1 MRPLI
6 LASSFLFLVLGS
18 VVKAEEVYLN
28 CKFQNGTIESTRI
41 GKDNYK
47 KGERGTEDINIII
60 NIAKKNIIEAPAFI
74 DKKFSSLLWTDNEIK
89 WEFAE
94 TTNSRRKVNNYILN
108 RRTGVL
114 NEYSSTLIGETDIVI
129 RKFFLCTKESKKF

>member
-6 LASSFLFLVLGS
+6 LAFTFLFLVLGS

-28 CKFQNGTIESTRI
+28 CKFQNGTIESIRI
-41 GKDNYK
+41 GTDNYK
-47 KGERGTEDINIII
+47 KGERGTEDII
-60 NIAKKNIIEAPAFI
+60 NIAKKNIIKAPAFI

>member
-1 MRPLI
+1 MRSLI
-6 LASSFLFLVLGS
+6 FVSSFMFLVLGGA
-18 VVKAEEVYLN
+18 VKSEEVYLN
-28 CKFQNGTIESTRI
+28 CKFQNGTIESTGI
-41 GKDNYK
+41 GADNYK

-94 TTNSRRKVNNYILN
+94 TTNSRRKVYILN

>member
-18 VVKAEEVYLN
+18 GVKAEEVYLN

-41 GKDNYK
+41 GADNYK

-74 DKKFSSLLWTDNEIK
+74 DKQFSSLLWTDNEIK
-89 WEFAE
+89 WEFVE
-94 TTNSRRKVNNYILN
+94 IRNTGRKVYNYILN

-114 NEYSSTLIGETDIVI
+114 KESSSTFVGETDIVI

>member
-6 LASSFLFLVLGS
+6 LTSFFLFLVLGS
-18 VVKAEEVYLN
+18 GVKAEEVYLN

-41 GKDNYK
+41 GADNYK

-60 NIAKKNIIEAPAFI
+60 NIAKKDIIEAPAFI

-89 WEFAE
+89 WEFVE
-94 TTNSRRKVNNYILN
+94 IRNTGRKVYNYILN

-114 NEYSSTLIGETDIVI
+114 KESSSTFVGETDIVI

>member
-1 MRPLI
+1 MRSLI
-6 LASSFLFLVLGS
+6 FVSSFLFLVLGS
-18 VVKAEEVYLN
+18 GVKAEEVYLN

-41 GKDNYK
+41 GADNYK

-60 NIAKKNIIEAPAFI
+60 NIAKKDIIEAPAFI

-89 WEFAE
+89 WEFVE
-94 TTNSRRKVNNYILN
+94 IRNTGRKVYNYILN

-114 NEYSSTLIGETDIVI
+114 KESSSTFVGETDIVI